1 MWQVRRCLNILQRAS
16 KEEIEDLFSTSSE
29 VQKMNGMVQTLQ
41 IMLGAIEARKAVVE
55 EREAARLAAA
65 AAPAVQRNLTA
76 FFQAPTPSVQVT
88 SISEDE
94 PIQVEEAR
102 PKRRRGERGPTK
114 KMLAEG
120 TERRLSSRS
129 SGSTNAPSYVEYQ

>member
-1 MWQVRRCLNILQRAS
+1 
-16 KEEIEDLFSTSSE
+16 
-29 VQKMNGMVQTLQ
+29 MVQTLQ

-55 EREAARLAAA
+55 EREAARLAEA
-65 AAPAVQRNLTA
+65 AAPAVQSTLSA
-76 FFQAPTPSVQVT
+76 YLQAPTPSAQVT

-120 TERRLSSRS
+120 TERRLSSRLEHEDRDI
-129 SGSTNAPSYVEYQ
+129 GQAR